1 MPRRTEPLTTFPRRM
16 RMAMAASN
24 MTSADLM
31 RRTTLGAGQISDYL
45 NGHNEPK
52 IGNLRVICEATGVS
66 ADFLLGLTDEMWR
79 KKPRGAKGAK
89 WE

>member
-1 MPRRTEPLTTFPRRM
+1 MPRKNEPLTTFPRRL
-16 RMAMAASN
+16 RMAMAALK
-24 MTSADLM
+24 MTSAELM
-31 RRTTLGAGQISDYL
+31 RRTTLGSGQISGYL

-52 IGNLRVICEATGVS
+52 TGTLRVICEATGVS

-79 KKPRGAKGAK
+79 KKPRGAKGVK